1 MTTATA
7 TAEKTVFKRETLE
20 LKNIHVYTQNDRIN
34 QDSRVGD
41 RAYDKGL
48 VKDILFS
55 PMLWATPEFSSSYV
69 TQIQIKGTRIYDSLC
84 SYTGVRT
91 YFYKLANSEFGCMYQ
106 KRPYPQNDFLL
117 IFANLT
123 QMFNDAVCYF
133 GNNSNKN
140 AFQGLNFDIESG
152 VSRFNLQQR
161 LLEFYK
167 KSKRQLTISE
177 TTRGMLGDSNLRYNI
192 FVRNQPKLDKHGKPL
207 KCAKKLIKL
216 YKERGT
222 VAIYGGDCIS
232 PLKLVKHQ
240 QIKLESENGKFSYTT
255 DFITLYSVEQD
266 MYTLYI
272 PYSVLDESYGTTNKF
287 YGLHLTQE
295 EAEKIIPKLLERTQK
310 YLNHKKG

>member
-1 MTTATA
+1 MTTTTATA
-7 TAEKTVFKRETLE
+7 VKTVFKRETLE
-20 LKNIHVYTQNDRIN
+20 LKNIHIYHQNDRIN
-34 QDSRVGD
+34 QNCRLGERDHERGI
-41 RAYDKGL
+41 

-55 PMLWATPEFSSSYV
+55 PSLWTSPEFSSSYV

-91 YFYKLANSEFGCMYQ
+91 YFYKLADSEFGCMYQ
-106 KRPYPQNDFLL
+106 KRPYPQKDFIV

-133 GNNSNKN
+133 GTNSNKN
-140 AFQGLNFDIESG
+140 VFKGLDFDIEKG

-207 KCAKKLIKL
+207 KCTKKLVKL
-216 YKERGT
+216 YKGRGT

-232 PLKLVKHQ
+232 PLKLVNHQ
-240 QIKLESENGKFSYTT
+240 QIKVVGENGKFSYTT

-266 MYTLYI
+266 MFTLYMPDTI
-272 PYSVLDESYGTTNKF
+272 LDESYGATNKF

-295 EAEKIIPKLLERTQK
+295 NAEDSIPKLVERIQK
-310 YLNHKKG
+310 YLNHKRA